1 MSGVFE
7 IVAQA
12 RRKNKLKRELLDNEK
27 KVRDNR
33 KRVDL
38 LDNLMDYIKP
48 NMTPD
53 EIITI
58 INNMKADYEDRVD
71 DHIIKSAEISKE
83 RRDISRR
90 IRELTEEDKQVLQGK
105 KKA

>member
-12 RRKNKLKRELLDNEK
+12 RRKNKLKRELIDNEK

-38 LDNLMDYIKP
+38 LENLMDYIVAD
-48 NMTPD
+48 MSHD
-53 EIITI
+53 EIVAIVK
-58 INNMKADYEDRVD
+58 NMKADYEDRVD

-90 IRELTEEDKQVLQGK
+90 IRELTEADKQGQKGLK
-105 KKA
+105 K

>member
-7 IVAQA
+7 IVGQA
-12 RRKNKLKRELLDNEK
+12 RRKNKLKRELVDNEK

-38 LDNLMDYIKP
+38 LENLLDYIEAD
-48 NMTPD
+48 MSTD
-53 EIITI
+53 EIVGI
-58 INNMKADYEDRVD
+58 IKNMKADYEDRVD

-83 RRDISRR
+83 RREISRR
-90 IRELTEEDKQVLQGK
+90 IRELTEVDKQTVQGK
-105 KKA
+105 KK

>member
-12 RRKNKLKRELLDNEK
+12 RRKNKLKRELIDNEK

-38 LDNLMDYIKP
+38 LENLMDYIVAD
-48 NMTPD
+48 MSHD
-53 EIITI
+53 EIVAIVK
-58 INNMKADYEDRVD
+58 NMKADYEDRVD

-90 IRELTEEDKQVLQGK
+90 IRELTEADKQVQKGAK
-105 KKA
+105 K

>member
-1 MSGVFE
+1 MNSVFE
-7 IVAQA
+7 IVSLA

-38 LDNLMDYIKP
+38 LENLVDYIKP
-48 NMTPD
+48 EMTQE
-53 EIITI
+53 EIMTI
-58 INNMKADYEDRVD
+58 VKNMKADYEDRVD

-90 IRELTEEDKQVLQGK
+90 IRELTEQDKQANQPK
-105 KKA
+105 K

>member
-1 MSGVFE
+1 MSIVFE
-7 IVAQA
+7 IVNQA

-33 KRVDL
+33 KRVELLENL
-38 LDNLMDYIKP
+38 LDYMKP
-48 NMTPD
+48 DMTH
-53 EIITI
+53 EEVMAI

-90 IRELTEEDKQVLQGK
+90 ICELTDKDKQMTQGK
-105 KKA
+105 K

>member
-12 RRKNKLKRELLDNEK
+12 RRKNKLKRELVDNEK

-38 LDNLMDYIKP
+38 LENLMDYIVAD
-48 NMTPD
+48 MSHD
-53 EIITI
+53 EIVAI
-58 INNMKADYEDRVD
+58 IKNMKSDYEDRVD

-90 IRELTEEDKQVLQGK
+90 IRELTEADKKVQKGIK
-105 KKA
+105 K

>member
-1 MSGVFE
+1 MSSVLE
-7 IVAQA
+7 IVSQA

-38 LDNLMDYIKP
+38 LENLLDYIHSG
-48 NMTPD
+48 MSHD
-53 EIITI
+53 EIVAIVK
-58 INNMKADYEDRVD
+58 NMKADYEDRVD
-71 DHIIKSAEISKE
+71 DHIIKSAEISKS

-90 IRELTEEDKQVLQGK
+90 IRELTEEDKQTNQAK
-105 KKA
+105 K

>member
-1 MSGVFE
+1 VSL
-7 IVAQA
+7 A

-38 LDNLMDYIKP
+38 LENLVDYIKP
-48 NMTPD
+48 DMTQE
-53 EIITI
+53 EIIAI
-58 INNMKADYEDRVD
+58 VKNMKADYEDRVD

-83 RRDISRR
+83 RREISRR
-90 IRELTEEDKQVLQGK
+90 IRELTEQDKLMHQGK
-105 KKA
+105 K

>member
-7 IVAQA
+7 IVAEA
-12 RRKNKLKRELLDNEK
+12 RRKNKLKRELIDNEK

-38 LDNLMDYIKP
+38 LDNLLDYI
-48 NMTPD
+48 NSDMSTD
-53 EIITI
+53 EIVGI
-58 INNMKADYEDRVD
+58 IKNMKADYEDRVD

-90 IRELTEEDKQVLQGK
+90 IRELTEEDKVIQGK
-105 KKA
+105 KK

>member
-1 MSGVFE
+1 MGSVFD
-7 IVAQA
+7 IVNQA

-38 LDNLMDYIKP
+38 LDNLLDYIHSG
-48 NMTPD
+48 MSHD
-53 EIITI
+53 EIVAIVK
-58 INNMKADYEDRVD
+58 NMKADYEDRVD
-71 DHIIKSAEISKE
+71 DHIIKSAEISKA

-90 IRELTEEDKQVLQGK
+90 IRELTEEDKQTNLAK
-105 KKA
+105 K

>member
-1 MSGVFE
+1 MSGVIE
-7 IVAQA
+7 IVSQA
-12 RRKNKLKRELLDNEK
+12 RRKNKLKRELIDNEK

-38 LDNLMDYIKP
+38 LENLLDYIEADMS
-48 NMTPD
+48 NE
-53 EIITI
+53 EIVSI
-58 INNMKADYEDRVD
+58 IKNMKADYEDRVD

-90 IRELTEEDKQVLQGK
+90 IRELTEEDKVIQGK
-105 KKA
+105 KK

>member
-1 MSGVFE
+1 MSSVFE
-7 IVAQA
+7 IVNQA

-38 LDNLMDYIKP
+38 LENLLDYIKP
-48 NMTPD
+48 EMTHD
-53 EIITI
+53 EIVAI
-58 INNMKADYEDRVD
+58 IKNMKADYEDRVD

-90 IRELTEEDKQVLQGK
+90 IRELTEQDKQAHQPK
-105 KKA
+105 K